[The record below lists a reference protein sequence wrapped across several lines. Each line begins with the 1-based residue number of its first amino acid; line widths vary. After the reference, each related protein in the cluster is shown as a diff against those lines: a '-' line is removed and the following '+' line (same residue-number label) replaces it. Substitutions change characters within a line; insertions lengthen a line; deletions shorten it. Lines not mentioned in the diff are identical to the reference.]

1 MRRKIVLAGTTA
13 AMILAMSGIA
23 VCAEEATAENAAASA
38 SYSTVTEIEDWG
50 AAVTKVIV
58 NLGQEVSGEI
68 DTDTFSVYVKRSD
81 DRLETPLLEEGERRV
96 TNAYISDAEGNEA
109 ESGQYATLELAY
121 GPSITLSSA
130 LNYAEG
136 RNVWIDCDYTITQEE
151 DIVTDQATLSGIVAT
166 EYTGSVRLGVDD
178 FNISEGTYD
187 GIDFSIADYKPE
199 DTSGE
204 HPLIIWLHGGGEG
217 GTDAT
222 IPLSANKSISF
233 ASEEVQE
240 IFGGA
245 YVLVPQCPTY
255 WMEGEGSDRDGTSI
269 YTEGLMELIQDYV
282 AQNPGIDENRIY
294 VGGCSNGGYMTM
306 LLMRDYPDYFA
317 AAFPVCEGLADTL
330 VSDEDIDIYKD
341 QNIWFVAAATDTTL
355 DPVIYTLPTYTR
367 IREAGSENVHLTFFP
382 NVVDTTG
389 LYRQENDQPHEYDG
403 HWSWT
408 YVYNNQVTA
417 RINGETVSLLD
428 WMAAQSK

>member
-1 MRRKIVLAGTTA
+1 MSKRFVLAGTTA
-13 AMILAMSGIA
+13 AMVLAISGIS
-23 VCAEEATAENAAASA
+23 VCAEEATAASAEAA
-38 SYSTVTEIEDWG
+38 SYSTVIEVEDWG
-50 AAVTKVIV
+50 ATVTKVIV
-58 NLGQEVSGEI
+58 DLGQEISGEI

-81 DRLETPLLEEGERRV
+81 DRLETPLLGEGERRV
-96 TNAYISDAEGNEA
+96 TNAYISDAEGNA
-109 ESGQYATLELAY
+109 VDAGQYATLELAY
-121 GPSITLSSA
+121 GPNITLSSA
-130 LNYAEG
+130 LNYAQG

-166 EYTGSVRLGVDD
+166 EYTGSVRLGIDD
-178 FNISEGTYD
+178 FNISSATY
-187 GIDFSIADYKPE
+187 GGVEYSIADYKPE
-199 DTSGE
+199 DVGE
-204 HPLIIWLHGGGEG
+204 KYPLIIWLHGGGEG

-222 IPLSANKSISF
+222 IPLAANKAGSF
-233 ASEEVQE
+233 ASEELQQY
-240 IFGGA
+240 FGQA

-269 YTEGLMELIQDYV
+269 YTESLMELIQDYV
-282 AQNPGIDENRIY
+282 AQNPGVDENRIY

-330 VSDEDIDIYKD
+330 VSDEDIDTYKD
-341 QNIWFVAAATDTTL
+341 QNIWFVTAATDTTL
-355 DPVIYTLPTYTR
+355 DPVLYTLPTYTR
-367 IREAGSENVHLTFFP
+367 IREAGSENVHLTFFS
-382 NVVDTTG
+382 NVEDKTG

-408 YVYNNQVTA
+408 YVYNDQVTA
-417 RINGETVSLLD
+417 RINGETVSLME